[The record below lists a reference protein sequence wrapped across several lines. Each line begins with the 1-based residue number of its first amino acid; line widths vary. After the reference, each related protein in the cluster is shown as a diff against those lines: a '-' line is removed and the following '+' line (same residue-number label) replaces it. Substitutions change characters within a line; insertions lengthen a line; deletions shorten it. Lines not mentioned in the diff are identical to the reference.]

1 MRVVVSRV
9 ELVER
14 SAETLS
20 VYIRVPAL
28 EGVSPMVS
36 LFNRFT
42 NNADFLKFRS
52 MEGTHRCAVR
62 VSKLPGLAGYPAING
77 RAFWA
82 IEVVNAHFS
91 VSYSLVVDELDSHQ
105 KLGVRFT
112 WR

>member
-1 MRVVVSRV
+1 MRVVVRKI

-52 MEGTHRCAVR
+52 MEGTHRCAIR
-62 VSKLPGLAGYPAING
+62 VSKLPGLRNYLAING
-77 RAFWA
+77 RSFWA

-91 VSYSLVVDELDSHQ
+91 VSYSLVGDESGDIQ
-105 KLGVRFT
+105 KLGVQFS